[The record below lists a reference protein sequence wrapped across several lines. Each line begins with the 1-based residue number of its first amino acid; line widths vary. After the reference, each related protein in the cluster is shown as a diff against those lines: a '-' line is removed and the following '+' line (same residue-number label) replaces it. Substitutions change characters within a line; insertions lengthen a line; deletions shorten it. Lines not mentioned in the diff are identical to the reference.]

1 MNEQQELGAVEG
13 VNLWSDEPSLNDLLA
28 FDALALTLID
38 PLLDESL
45 APIALG
51 ISGPW
56 GSGKSTVL
64 SLIERHLDVL
74 STDDSKILVVST
86 QPWRYDPGVGAK
98 ETLIGEVIAKLQ
110 DEVMQVAGPAEHA
123 TGLLTK
129 LTQRVDWAKA
139 LKVAAKA
146 GIAMQ
151 IPSVEQVLEL
161 IKPPTSGEGESSERG
176 LDSFRSEFAEL
187 MASEDLK
194 HVKGVVVLVDD
205 LDRCLPRTVVE
216 SLEAIRLFLAVPKMS
231 FVIAADEQRV
241 ADALRVEFPRP
252 TEPRET
258 DAEDPAELYLH
269 KIVQTTLPIPA
280 LNSFDTQ
287 AYILLLQVQ
296 AGEHS
301 SELERLVEVCGEL
314 RRRGKSFDDMEASDA
329 TLLAPE
335 ISFAARLTPVL
346 YEKLRGNP
354 RRIKRFLNDLY
365 VRRAVARRRG
375 IELDA
380 AVIAKLMILEVLFK
394 DDFNTVL
401 DWLGKGELRS
411 KIAELEVAAGR
422 PESAKENPQGE
433 GDPARKS
440 QQDKPPKKGTKAD
453 DKDAAPEADTR
464 AQFSESMLRWAKLPP
479 SLRGLDLASYLYLAA
494 SFTAAPVIDSG
505 LPERLKDL
513 AANLLGS
520 TRREREAVSNA
531 DLQALLQGDIDE
543 LVNHL
548 GRVVRDQPSQ
558 QRVGVTALLRI
569 ARNCQDGPKAAARA
583 LSSIPVADL
592 TFGTPLLFT
601 ANDAPEI
608 KEILEQWHARS
619 NDGQVKTS
627 IKEALKAGG

>member
-1 MNEQQELGAVEG
+1 MTERPERDDVEG
-13 VNLWSDEPSLNDLLA
+13 VNLWSDEPSPNDLLA

-51 ISGPW
+51 VSGPW

-64 SLIERHLDVL
+64 CLIEEHLDDL
-74 STDDSKILVVST
+74 STDDNKILVVST

-98 ETLIGEVIAKLQ
+98 ETLIGEVISKLQ
-110 DEVMQVAGPAEHA
+110 EEVAQVAGPAEHA
-123 TGLLTK
+123 TRLLTR
-129 LTQRVDWAKA
+129 LSQRIDWAKA

-151 IPSVEQVLEL
+151 IPSVDQMLEL
-161 IKPPTSGEGESSERG
+161 IRPATDGDGELSERG
-176 LDSFRSEFAEL
+176 LDAFRSEFAEL

-194 HVKGVVVLVDD
+194 HIKGVVVLVDD

-241 ADALRVEFPRP
+241 ADALRVEFPP
-252 TEPRET
+252 PNEPR
-258 DAEDPAELYLH
+258 DADVEDPAELYLH

-280 LNSFDTQ
+280 LNRFDTQ

-301 SELERLVEVCGEL
+301 DELKRLINICAEL
-314 RRRGKSFDDMEASDA
+314 RRSGKGFDDMGASDA
-329 TLLAPE
+329 TLLAAE

-394 DDFNTVL
+394 DAFTQIL
-401 DWLGKGELRS
+401 EWLGKGELRR

-422 PESAKENPQGE
+422 PGPAKDARAEPELAQKPQQGE
-433 GDPARKS
+433 GSKRKA
-440 QQDKPPKKGTKAD
+440 TATD
-453 DKDAAPEADTR
+453 DKDAVPEAE
-464 AQFSESMLRWAKLPP
+464 AQVQFSESMLRWAKLPP

-513 AANLLGS
+513 AANLLGA
-520 TRREREAVSNA
+520 TRREREAVSDA
-531 DLQALLQGDIDE
+531 DLRSLQQGDVDE
-543 LVNHL
+543 LANHL
-548 GRVVRDQPSQ
+548 GRVVRDQPAQ

-569 ARNCQDGPKAAARA
+569 ARNCHDGPKAAARA

-601 ANDAPEI
+601 ADDAPEI
-608 KEILEQWHARS
+608 KGVLERWQATS
-619 NDGQVKTS
+619 SDGQIKAS
-627 IKEALKAGG
+627 ITEALKAGV